1 MNIYSSKWLVFFFSV
16 LFLGAKKKVA
26 ITLLF
31 TACVDHDSLA

>member
-1 MNIYSSKWLVFFFSV
+1 MNIYSSKWLVFFLV